1 MTTYLAAEKVQQAQA
16 ILTAIGA
23 PTGQRNTRSA
33 LCLLALADVAPATPW
48 HAAATPCRGITVMM
62 EWFRAH
68 YARAYAA
75 NTRESV
81 RKYSVQPFVQ
91 MGLALANPD
100 DPVRATNDRRTC
112 YQLAP
117 AALRLLRSYGSDT
130 WTDELSR
137 YLATVENLLRDRDRR
152 MNRLPVRLPDG
163 LTISLSPGRHSRL
176 IQQIVEELCPRFT
189 PGAELLYLGDTGE
202 KFALNRIDRF
212 VQLGIS
218 LNVHGKMPDVVVY
231 DEAKDWFVLIEA
243 VISVGPVNLKR
254 KNELVS
260 LFGGSGRGLV
270 FITAFPNSRAMRRFL
285 PEISWETEVWVAEQ
299 PDHMIH
305 FDGKRFLGPYDG

>member
-1 MTTYLAAEKVQQAQA
+1 MTTDLAAEKVQHALE

-23 PTGQRNTRSA
+23 PSGQRNTRSA
-33 LCLLALADVAPATPW
+33 LCLLALADVAPAMAW
-48 HAAATPCRGITVMM
+48 NEAMAPCRGITVLM

-100 DPVRATNDRRTC
+100 DPVRATNDRRNC
-112 YQLAP
+112 YQLSP
-117 AALRLLRSYGSDT
+117 AALRLVRSYGSDV

-137 YLATVENLLRDRDRR
+137 YLATVENLLKDRERR
-152 MNRLPVRLPDG
+152 MNRLPVHLPDG
-163 LTISLSPGRHSRL
+163 QTIGLSPGKHSRL
-176 IQQIVEELCPRFT
+176 IQQVVEELCPRFT

-212 VQLGIS
+212 AQLGIP
-218 LNVHGKMPDVVVY
+218 LDIHGKMPDAVVY
-231 DEAKDWFVLIEA
+231 DEDKDWFVLIEA
-243 VISVGPVNLKR
+243 VTSVGPVNLKR
-254 KNELVS
+254 KNELAS
-260 LFGGSGRGLV
+260 LFGRSGRGLV
-270 FITAFPNSRAMRRFL
+270 FITAFPDARTMRRFL
-285 PEISWETEVWVAEQ
+285 PDISWETEVWVAEH

-305 FDGKRFLGPYDG
+305 FDGKRFLGPYDE